1 MAKLFDT
8 RVRIVPTWLAAAQHL
23 MRQTSKTDSN
33 LVLEISDPI
42 SISGEDRALM
52 RSIDGALENRDLYP
66 LRSVAGTIFPL
77 DLYHRHG
84 RPAFYDEY
92 ERMMKRGKAKG
103 WGTYAQRMIS
113 RRDRKSG
120 NVLNPLELIV
130 QRISNAGQPLGK
142 SFKNSYELGVAVP
155 EEDLV
160 DLSEDIGGELPTY
173 ASDIDQNQWYGFPC
187 LSHLSFKRVPS
198 GTNFAVDLTAVY
210 RSHRYCERA
219 LGNLL
224 GLAQLQWFVAKEA
237 QLHVGTLTCVSTHAE
252 LDAQAWGGSEA
263 TKKLLGPPI

>member
-1 MAKLFDT
+1 MKQA
-8 RVRIVPTWLAAAQHL
+8 
-23 MRQTSKTDSN
+23 SKTDSN
-33 LVLEISDPI
+33 LVLEIPDPS
-42 SISGEDRALM
+42 SITAEDRVLM
-52 RSIDGALENRDLYP
+52 RSIDAALESRDLYP

-77 DLYHRHG
+77 DLYRRHG
-84 RPAFYDEY
+84 RPVFYEEY
-92 ERMMKRGKAKG
+92 VRMMKRGKAKG
-103 WGTYAQRMIS
+103 WGTYAQRMIV
-113 RRDRKSG
+113 RRDRKST

-160 DLSEDIGGELPTY
+160 DFSADIGGELPTY
-173 ASDIDQNQWYGFPC
+173 ASDLDQNQWYGFPC
-187 LSHLSFKRVPS
+187 LSHLSFKRVQS
-198 GTNFAVDLTAVY
+198 GENFAVDMTAVY

-237 QLHVGTLTCVSTHAE
+237 QLQVGTLTCVSTHAE
-252 LDAQAWGGSEA
+252 LDALAWGGSEA
-263 TKKLLGPPI
+263 TRKLLEQPT